1 MEVIKMLY
9 PIYVHQGDAKHAH
22 GVTIPDFP
30 GCFSAV
36 DNWDELP
43 AMVQESIEL
52 YCEGEDME
60 LPKPSSL
67 EKLIK
72 NQEYQA
78 GIWMMLDIN
87 VSKLNFK
94 SVPLNIS
101 LPSKLVSRL
110 DAYVSRH
117 QMTRS
122 DFFILAALEVMKQN
136 EPIYWRCIPEN
147 AQS

>member
-1 MEVIKMLY
+1 MLY
-9 PIYVHQGDAKHAH
+9 PIYVHQGDAEHAH
-22 GVTIPDFP
+22 GVTVPDFP

-43 AMVQESIEL
+43 AMVQEAIEL
-52 YCEGEDME
+52 YCDGEYME

-67 EKLIK
+67 ERLIK
-72 NQEYQA
+72 NEEYQG

-87 VSKLNFK
+87 VSRLNLK
-94 SVPLNIS
+94 SVQLNIS

-110 DAYVSRH
+110 DAYISRH

-122 DFFILAALEVMKQN
+122 DFLTLAALEIMDQN
-136 EPIYWRCIPEN
+136 KL
-147 AQS
+147 A

>member
-1 MEVIKMLY
+1 MEVIEMLY
-9 PIYVHQGDAKHAH
+9 PIYVHQGDSEHAH
-22 GVTIPDFP
+22 GITIPDFP

-36 DNWDELP
+36 DNWDDLP

-67 EKLIK
+67 EKLVK
-72 NQEYQA
+72 NKEYQG

-87 VSKLNFK
+87 VSRLNLK
-94 SVPLNIS
+94 SVQLNIS

-122 DFFILAALEVMKQN
+122 DFLTLAALELIDQN
-136 EPIYWRCIPEN
+136 KL
-147 AQS
+147 A

>member
-1 MEVIKMLY
+1 MLY
-9 PIYVHQGDAKHAH
+9 PIYVHQGDSEHAH
-22 GVTIPDFP
+22 GITIPDFP

-67 EKLIK
+67 EELVK
-72 NQEYQA
+72 NKEYQG

-87 VSKLNFK
+87 VSRLNLK
-94 SVPLNIS
+94 SVQLNIS

-122 DFFILAALEVMKQN
+122 DFLTLAALEVMDQN
-136 EPIYWRCIPEN
+136 KL
-147 AQS
+147 A

>member
-1 MEVIKMLY
+1 MLY
-9 PIYVHQGDAKHAH
+9 PIYVHQGDAEHAH
-22 GVTIPDFP
+22 GITIPDFP

-43 AMVQESIEL
+43 VMVQESIEL

-67 EKLIK
+67 EKLVK
-72 NQEYQA
+72 NKEYQG

-87 VSKLNFK
+87 VSRLNLK
-94 SVPLNIS
+94 SVQLNIS

-122 DFFILAALEVMKQN
+122 DFLTLAALKLMDKN
-136 EPIYWRCIPEN
+136 KL
-147 AQS
+147 A

>member
-1 MEVIKMLY
+1 MLY
-9 PIYVHQGDAKHAH
+9 PIYVHQGDAEHAH
-22 GVTIPDFP
+22 GITIPDFP

-67 EKLIK
+67 EELVK
-72 NQEYQA
+72 NKEYQG

-87 VSKLNFK
+87 VSRLNLK
-94 SVPLNIS
+94 SVQLYIS

-122 DFFILAALEVMKQN
+122 DFLTLAALEVMDQN
-136 EPIYWRCIPEN
+136 KL
-147 AQS
+147 A

>member
-1 MEVIKMLY
+1 MLY

-36 DNWDELP
+36 DNWEELP
-43 AMVQESIEL
+43 AMLQESIEL

-72 NQEYQA
+72 NKEYQT

-87 VSKLNFK
+87 VSKLNLK

-101 LPSKLVSRL
+101 LPSKLVSHL

-117 QMTRS
+117 RLIVN
-122 DFFILAALEVMKQN
+122 FLH
-136 EPIYWRCIPEN
+136 
-147 AQS
+147 

>member
-1 MEVIKMLY
+1 MLY
-9 PIYVHQGDAKHAH
+9 PIYVHQGDAEHAH
-22 GVTIPDFP
+22 GITIPDFP

-67 EKLIK
+67 ETLVK
-72 NQEYQA
+72 NKEYQG

-87 VSKLNFK
+87 VSRLNLK
-94 SVPLNIS
+94 SVQLNIS

-110 DAYVSRH
+110 DAYVSSH

-122 DFFILAALEVMKQN
+122 DFLMLAALEVMDQN
-136 EPIYWRCIPEN
+136 KL
-147 AQS
+147 A

>member
-1 MEVIKMLY
+1 MLY
-9 PIYVHQGDAKHAH
+9 PIYVHQGDGEHAH

-72 NQEYQA
+72 NKEYQA
-78 GIWMMLDIN
+78 GVWMILDIN
-87 VSKLNFK
+87 VSKLNLK
-94 SVPLNIS
+94 SVLNI
-101 LPSKLVSRL
+101 
-110 DAYVSRH
+110 
-117 QMTRS
+117 
-122 DFFILAALEVMKQN
+122 
-136 EPIYWRCIPEN
+136 
-147 AQS
+147 